1 MQNVIEEDINKNLII
16 HLSHHSCRSC
26 YKPYS
31 DHTIVELDELTF
43 IFAEKL
49 FYKFDCSV
57 SNNISPIRKNY
68 KRYTEEHA
76 RITFSVLKPA
86 LHGNILRFGIT
97 CINCWSTKYIEY
109 NLSKFN
115 SSNYHLR

>member
-1 MQNVIEEDINKNLII
+1 MQNEIEDEVRKNLII
-16 HLSHHSCRSC
+16 HLSHHGCKFC

-31 DHTIVELDELTF
+31 NATIVELDELTF

-57 SNNISPIRKNY
+57 VDNNNTVKKHYRKF
-68 KRYTEEHA
+68 TENLL
-76 RITFSVLKPA
+76 RCSFSILKPS
-86 LHGNILRFGIT
+86 LPGNILRFGIT
-97 CINCWSTKYIEY
+97 CIYCWDTKYIEY

-115 SSNYHLR
+115 GTKNYL